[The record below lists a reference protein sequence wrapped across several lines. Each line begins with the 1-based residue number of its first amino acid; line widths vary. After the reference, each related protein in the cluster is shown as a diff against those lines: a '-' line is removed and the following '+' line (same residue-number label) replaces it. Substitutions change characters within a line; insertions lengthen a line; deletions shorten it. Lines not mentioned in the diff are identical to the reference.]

1 MNISIKIANKNE
13 LEEAISLSEMYCYKN
28 TPDKSHGFTLK
39 PINES
44 YLGSVYVA
52 KINEKVIGT
61 ACATD
66 FSEEDYKRYDV
77 SSNFECKEVGKV
89 TVDKNYRG
97 MGIGKKIIEFI
108 LKKFSN
114 INFYA
119 TIMEKPVENKP
130 SKRLFESLGFKCYK
144 IINLFHD
151 DLDLKEE
158 VGLYVYNN
166 SNNN

>member
-1 MNISIKIANKNE
+1 MDISIKIANKNE
-13 LEEAISLSEMYCYKN
+13 LEEAILLSEKYCYKN
-28 TPDKSHGFTLK
+28 TSDKNHGFTLK
-39 PINES
+39 PINQS

-52 KINEKVIGT
+52 KINENVIGT

-66 FSEEDYKRYDV
+66 FSEEDYKRYDAG
-77 SSNFECKEVGKV
+77 SNFECKEVGKV
-89 TVDKNYRG
+89 TVDENYRE

-108 LKKFSN
+108 LKKFPN
-114 INFYA
+114 MDFYA
-119 TIMEKPVENKP
+119 TIMEKPVENKS

-158 VGLYVYNN
+158 V
-166 SNNN
+166 